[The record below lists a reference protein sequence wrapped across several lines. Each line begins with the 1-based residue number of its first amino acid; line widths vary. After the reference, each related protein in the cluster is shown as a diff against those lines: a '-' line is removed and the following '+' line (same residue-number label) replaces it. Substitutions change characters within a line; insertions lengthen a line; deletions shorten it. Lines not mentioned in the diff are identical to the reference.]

1 MKKSGFTLIEI
12 LATIAIMTIIILLA
26 VPGYGMIKGSIDK
39 NMYENKLRLV
49 EIAAENWASE
59 TGLGSVNIGHLIDEG
74 KLEPDNE
81 EGDYKNPLDDS
92 SMRCKVIQI

>member
-1 MKKSGFTLIEI
+1 
-12 LATIAIMTIIILLA
+12 
-26 VPGYGMIKGSIDK
+26 
-39 NMYENKLRLV
+39 MYENKLRLV

-92 SMRCKVIQI
+92 SMRCKVIQIKEENGGYIAEVTEEENSD